1 VAKER
6 LKRMG
11 RFELL
16 ELIYQLK
23 KSNEELT
30 LRCREAEKKL
40 DTLTRESTQR
50 EDKVRREYE
59 QRIDELR
66 MQGSA
71 KDLQKRMKMIE
82 QQLLSFQQKA
92 DSESTEAGE
101 EPSIPISGEAV
112 LQEHDKNVP
121 REAGE

>member
-1 VAKER
+1 MRLEWSETVAKER

-30 LRCREAEKKL
+30 LRCREAEKQL

-50 EDKVRREYE
+50 EEKVRREFVTGKGTQFDPEYADTIIE
-59 QRIDELR
+59 MIDEDKDYELR
-66 MQGSA
+66 E
-71 KDLQKRMKMIE
+71 K
-82 QQLLSFQQKA
+82 
-92 DSESTEAGE
+92 
-101 EPSIPISGEAV
+101 
-112 LQEHDKNVP
+112 
-121 REAGE
+121 

>member
-1 VAKER
+1 MAKEK

-30 LRCREAEKKL
+30 LRCRDAEKQL
-40 DTLTRESTQR
+40 DALKREGTQR
-50 EDKVRREYE
+50 EDKLRREYE
-59 QRIDELR
+59 MRIDELR

-71 KDLQKRMKMIE
+71 KDLQQRMRKLE
-82 QQLLSFQQKA
+82 QQLLTFQLLADQDSTDTEEEQPIPTAGKATTQKP
-92 DSESTEAGE
+92 EKTIPQEEGE
-101 EPSIPISGEAV
+101 
-112 LQEHDKNVP
+112 
-121 REAGE
+121 